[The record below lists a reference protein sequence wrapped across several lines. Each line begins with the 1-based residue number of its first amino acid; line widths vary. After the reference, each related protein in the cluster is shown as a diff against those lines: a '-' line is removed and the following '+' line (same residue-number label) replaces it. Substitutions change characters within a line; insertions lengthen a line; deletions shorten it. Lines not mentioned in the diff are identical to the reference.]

1 MHNGDLQDS
10 LNSLHLN
17 TNGYCYATRS
27 FPDSS
32 KNVSY
37 ETRNYEKDGGEFK
50 KRASNS
56 GKGRNHSVGNGLN
69 QKKFRN
75 NLTLKQTGNN
85 GFGPAAGLNFGPISS
100 SSSRGIRSSRFG
112 DKLGKL
118 DWSSQDLI
126 PFEKNFYHEHESVT
140 ALTDE
145 QVHQIRRERKI
156 TIIAGENVP
165 KPITS
170 FAVSGFPS
178 FLIDALYRTGFTE
191 PTAIQV
197 QGWPVAL
204 SGHDM
209 IGIAETGSGK
219 TLGFLLP
226 AMIHIRAQPR
236 LRYGDGPICLILAPT
251 RELVEQ
257 IREQANQFGSILK
270 LRNATIYGGVPK
282 RPQQVSI
289 RNGVEI
295 CIACPGRLID
305 LLEEGYT
312 NLSRVTYLVLDEADR
327 MLDMGFEPQ
336 IRKLVSQIR
345 PDRQTLLWSA
355 TWPREVQKLA
365 RDLCKEVP
373 VHINVGSV
381 DVLKASHNI
390 KQYVDVVGGSEKR
403 TKLKMFLKQVMV
415 ESAPKVLI
423 FCETKKG
430 ADILTR
436 ELRLDGWPALCIHG
450 DKKQEERTWVL
461 NEFRTGASP
470 IMIAT
475 DVAARGLDIKDINFV
490 INFDFPNQIEDYIH
504 RIGRTGRAGAVGVS
518 LSFFTPDKHRIANDL
533 IKVLKEAK
541 QKVPQEL
548 FRFSAPNRRAR
559 PRNNFG
565 FRNSNPNSLPLGG
578 GNGRV
583 HRDMQR

>member
-1 MHNGDLQDS
+1 MHNGDSQDS
-10 LNSLHLN
+10 LNSLHSN
-17 TNGYCYATRS
+17 TNNNYYYTRPYS
-27 FPDSS
+27 DAS

-37 ETRNYEKDGGEFK
+37 KIRNHEKNNSGFK
-50 KRASNS
+50 EGASNN
-56 GKGRNHSVGNGLN
+56 GKGFRNFVVNGLN
-69 QKKFRN
+69 QRKFHN
-75 NLTLKQTGNN
+75 NLLLNRKGNGLGTN
-85 GFGPAAGLNFGPISS
+85 AGLALGSVSS
-100 SSSRGIRSSRFG
+100 SSSRGIRSSKFG
-112 DKLGKL
+112 DRLGKL
-118 DWSSQDLI
+118 DWGSQNLI
-126 PFEKNFYHEHESVT
+126 PFEKNFYHEHESVSS
-140 ALTDE
+140 LSNE
-145 QVHQIRRERKI
+145 QVDQIRKERKI

-170 FAVSGFPS
+170 FVASGFPS

-236 LRYGDGPICLILAPT
+236 LRYGDGPICLVLAPT

-270 LRNATIYGGVPK
+270 LRNTAIYGGVSK

-355 TWPREVQKLA
+355 TWPKEVQKLA
-365 RDLCKEVP
+365 RDLCREVP
-373 VHINVGSV
+373 IHINVGSV
-381 DVLKASHNI
+381 DALKASHNI
-390 KQYVDVVGGSEKR
+390 KQYVDVIEESEKKA
-403 TKLKMFLKQVMV
+403 KLKMFLSQVMV
-415 ESAPKVLI
+415 ESTPKVLI

-430 ADILTR
+430 ADILTK

-504 RIGRTGRAGAVGVS
+504 RIGRTGRAGATGVS
-518 LSFFTPDKHRIANDL
+518 LSFFTPDKYRMASDL
-533 IKVLKEAK
+533 IRVLREAR
-541 QKVPQEL
+541 QKIPQEL
-548 FRFSAPNRRAR
+548 FRLSPPNKRTR
-559 PRNNFG
+559 PRNTG
-565 FRNSNPNSLPLGG
+565 FRRNNPNSLPLGG
-578 GNGRV
+578 SNNRTY
-583 HRDMQR
+583 RDLQR

>member
-10 LNSLHLN
+10 LNNSVHSN
-17 TNGYCYATRS
+17 ASNNYCCTRPYFDAS
-27 FPDSS
+27 N
-32 KNVSY
+32 NVSY
-37 ETRNYEKDGGEFK
+37 KIRNHEKNYSGFK
-50 KRASNS
+50 EGASNN
-56 GKGRNHSVGNGLN
+56 GKGFRNFVGNGLH
-69 QKKFRN
+69 QKKFQN
-75 NLTLKQTGNN
+75 NILLNHKSN
-85 GFGPAAGLNFGPISS
+85 GFGTNTGLALASVSS
-100 SSSRGIRSSRFG
+100 SSSRGIRSSKFG
-112 DKLGKL
+112 DRLGKL
-118 DWSSQDLI
+118 DWGSQNLI
-126 PFEKNFYHEHESVT
+126 PFEKNFYHEHESVSS
-140 ALTDE
+140 LSNE
-145 QVHQIRRERKI
+145 QVDQIRKERKI

-170 FAVSGFPS
+170 FVTSGFPN
-178 FLIDALYRTGFTE
+178 FLVDALYRTGFTE

-226 AMIHIRAQPR
+226 AMIHIRAQPL
-236 LRYGDGPICLILAPT
+236 LRYGDGPICLVLAPT

-257 IREQANQFGSILK
+257 IREQANQFGSIFK
-270 LRNATIYGGVPK
+270 LRNTAIYGGVPK
-282 RPQQVSI
+282 RPQQASI

-355 TWPREVQKLA
+355 TWPKEVQKLA
-365 RDLCKEVP
+365 RDLCKEIP
-373 VHINVGSV
+373 IHINVGSV
-381 DVLKASHNI
+381 DALKASHNI
-390 KQYVDVVGGSEKR
+390 KQYVNVVEESEKKA
-403 TKLKMFLKQVMV
+403 KLKMFLGQVMV

-423 FCETKKG
+423 FCETKRG
-430 ADILTR
+430 ADILTK

-504 RIGRTGRAGAVGVS
+504 RIGRTGRAGATGVS
-518 LSFFTPDKHRIANDL
+518 LSFFTPDKYRMASDL

-541 QKVPQEL
+541 QRVPPEL
-548 FRFSAPNRRAR
+548 FKLSPQNKRMH
-559 PRNNFG
+559 PRNTG
-565 FRNSNPNSLPLGG
+565 FRRNNPNSLPLGG
-578 GNGRV
+578 SNRAY
-583 HRDMQR
+583 RDLQR

>member
-10 LNSLHLN
+10 LNSLQLN
-17 TNGYCYATRS
+17 KNSCYYNRS
-27 FPDSS
+27 YPDTSKSVSCGVRSYEDSS
-32 KNVSY
+32 GKLN
-37 ETRNYEKDGGEFK
+37 
-50 KRASNS
+50 KRTSNG
-56 GKGRNHSVGNGLN
+56 GKGFSDLTGNGLS
-69 QKKFRN
+69 QKKLRN
-75 NLTLKQTGNN
+75 NLTLNNKGN
-85 GFGPAAGLNFGPISS
+85 GLGPNAGLAFGSVS
-100 SSSRGIRSSRFG
+100 YSSSRGIRSSKFG
-112 DKLGKL
+112 GRLGKL
-118 DWSSQDLI
+118 DWGSQNLI
-126 PFEKNFYHEHESVT
+126 PFEKNFYQEHESVS

-145 QVHQIRRERKI
+145 QVHQIRMDRKI

-170 FAVSGFPS
+170 FVASGFPS
-178 FLIDALYRTGFTE
+178 FLVDALFRKGFNE

-236 LRYGDGPICLILAPT
+236 LRYGDGPICLVLAPT

-257 IREQANQFGSILK
+257 IREQANQFGGILK
-270 LRNATIYGGVPK
+270 IRNTAIYGGVPK

-305 LLEEGYT
+305 LLEEGCT
-312 NLSRVTYLVLDEADR
+312 NLTRVTYLVLDEADR

-373 VHINVGSV
+373 IHINVGSV
-381 DVLKASHNI
+381 DALKASHNI
-390 KQYVDVVGGSEKR
+390 KQYVDVIGESEKKTR
-403 TKLKMFLKQVMV
+403 LKMFLKQVMV
-415 ESAPKVLI
+415 ESTPKILI

-436 ELRLDGWPALCIHG
+436 ELRLDGWPALSIHG

-490 INFDFPNQIEDYIH
+490 VNFDFPNQIEDYIH
-504 RIGRTGRAGAVGVS
+504 RIGRTGRAGALGIS
-518 LSFFTPDKHRIANDL
+518 LSFFTPDKGRLASDL
-533 IKVLKEAK
+533 IRVLKEAK
-541 QKVPQEL
+541 QKVPPEL
-548 FRFSAPNRRAR
+548 FRFTSPNRRSR
-559 PRNNFG
+559 PGSGGFRRNN
-565 FRNSNPNSLPLGG
+565 PNNLPLGG
-578 GNGRV
+578 GNGRL
-583 HRDMQR
+583 HRNAQR